1 MLSVNDMQS
10 INNSENCSVVRKE
23 EPIKTSKHDELQY
36 LDLIQ
41 NILDN
46 GTRKEDRTG
55 KINTFSTMSKTWM
68 SMLYSIKSKIFI

>member
-55 KINTFSTMSKTWM
+55 KRQ
-68 SMLYSIKSKIFI
+68 IFYNEQKMDVHAVLHKN

>member
-10 INNSENCSVVRKE
+10 VNSETCLTESKE
-23 EPIKTSKHDELQY
+23 VPIKTSKHDELQY
-36 LDLIQ
+36 LELIQ

-55 KINTFSTMSKTWM
+55 NINTFFTEK
-68 SMLYSIKSKIFI
+68 IKY